1 MDTVQMLN
9 LILAVVVLLII
20 ILGAVALII
29 VLKISK
35 KKQEDKP
42 ESEKSQVKQN
52 TNLITRDGKQID
64 SIYKFMEFDRI
75 NDNMIIRKNNKQFVM
90 VIECKGINYD
100 LLSEDEK
107 NAIELGFIELLNTLR
122 FPIQLYVQTRTLN
135 LNDIIKEY
143 TKRTDDI
150 RDQINRINSQI
161 QLASSNMDYET
172 VRKLQFDRRRKENI
186 LEYGES
192 IEDYTIRISESKN
205 ILQQKTYIVVSYY
218 TSEYGDISKYSK
230 DEIVDIAFS
239 ELYTRCQSIIRAL
252 TSAEVVGTVLSSEEL
267 AELLYV
273 AYNRDESEKYTLKNA
288 LDSEYDRLYSTARDV
303 LEEKKKRI
311 NERIDEDASKIA
323 AKSIL
328 KADKITREERARK
341 VRERAKQMVDE
352 YKSELSKPVYEE
364 SKKQID
370 KATDDEVISEEKH
383 EGIRGI
389 SEENKKN
396 IDANSNSQNSKRR
409 IVRRKA

>member
-396 IDANSNSQNSKRR
+396 VDANSNSQNSKRR